1 MRRKAEKD
9 PVKQGQGVFR
19 ALVPLIAGMA
29 ETKVELL
36 QWVHEVGMKA
46 LTELF
51 ESEAEKLTGVKGKH
65 QPERTHLRWGS
76 TKTQLPLGGR
86 RVQIDRPR
94 IRRKGGGEARLGAIE
109 AFRQS
114 DALPERVL
122 QQILLGVSTRGYGS
136 SLEPVEPKAQSRGT
150 SKSSAARHLQVRM
163 RATMKAQLVE
173 RLDEIKLAALMID
186 GIAIGDGTVVVALG
200 ITTEGAKKPLGLWQ
214 GSTENAT
221 VCTALLQSLFDRGLA
236 ITGPILCVIDG
247 GKGLRKAIQ
256 DVFGERGVIQRCQ
269 IHKRRNVLGHL
280 PKKAHGNVSRLLAE
294 AYSGDNV
301 ALSRKRLKSLV
312 SWLEGEGHDGAASS
326 LREGLEE
333 TLTVVSLKLSD
344 TLRRSLSS
352 TNAIENTMGTLRRV
366 TRNVKRWR
374 GGDMARRWTAV
385 GLNEAAKRFRR
396 IKGYRELPKL
406 LQALA
411 DRSAALIDRNS
422 EAA

>member
-9 PVKQGQGVFR
+9 PVKQGQGVLG
-19 ALVPLIAGMA
+19 ALLPLIAGMA
-29 ETKVELL
+29 ETKLELL
-36 QWVHEVGMKA
+36 QWVHEIGRKA
-46 LTELF
+46 LSELF
-51 ESEAEKLTGVKGKH
+51 ESEAEALTGAKGKH
-65 QPERTHLRWGS
+65 RAERTHHRWG
-76 TKTQLPLGGR
+76 TTMTQLPLGGR
-86 RVQIDRPR
+86 RVQVERPR
-94 IRRKGGGEARLGAIE
+94 IRRKGGGEARLSVIDS
-109 AFRQS
+109 FRAS

-136 SLEPVEPKAQSRGT
+136 SLEPIEPKVQPRGT
-150 SKSSAARHLQVRM
+150 SKSSAARHLQGRM
-163 RATMKAQLVE
+163 RATMKVQLE
-173 RLDEIKLAALMID
+173 ESLAEMKLAALMID
-186 GIAIGDGTVVVALG
+186 GIAIGGGTVVVALG
-200 ITTEGAKKPLGLWQ
+200 ITTEGTKKPLGLWQ

-221 VCTALLQSLFDRGLA
+221 VCTALLQNLFDRGLVVD
-236 ITGPILCVIDG
+236 GPILCVIDG

-256 DVFGERGVIQRCQ
+256 DVFGERGVVQRCQ

-294 AYSGDNV
+294 AYRGDNV
-301 ALSRKRLKSLV
+301 ALSRKRLRSLV

-352 TNAIENTMGTLRRV
+352 TNAIENTLGTVRRV

-374 GGDMARRWTAV
+374 GGDMAKRWTAI
-385 GLNEAAKRFRR
+385 GLSEAAKRFRR

-406 LQALA
+406 LHALA
-411 DRSAALIDRNS
+411 ERAALIDRNS